1 MYRNGKDF
9 ILLLKFDEEKRIG
22 ISLLSNITR
31 DDASLTNNEYRKM
44 NNSTSGRVSFFIKR
58 KLKFISNYSSNVS
71 ILYIKISKGSI

>member
-71 ILYIKISKGSI
+71 ILYIKISKRSI

>member
-22 ISLLSNITR
+22 ISLLSNIIR
-31 DDASLTNNEYRKM
+31 DDASLTNNKYRKM

-71 ILYIKISKGSI
+71 ILYIKISKRSI

>member
-1 MYRNGKDF
+1 MER
-9 ILLLKFDEEKRIG
+9 ILFFLLKFDDEKRIG

-71 ILYIKISKGSI
+71 ILYIKISKRSI

>member
-1 MYRNGKDF
+1 MER
-9 ILLLKFDEEKRIG
+9 ILFFLLKFDDEKRIG

-71 ILYIKISKGSI
+71 ILYIKISKGGI

>member
-9 ILLLKFDEEKRIG
+9 ILLLKFDEE
-22 ISLLSNITR
+22 N
-31 DDASLTNNEYRKM
+31 RKM

-71 ILYIKISKGSI
+71 ILYIKISKRSI

>member
-22 ISLLSNITR
+22 ISLLSNIIR
-31 DDASLTNNEYRKM
+31 DDASLTNNKYRKM

>member
-1 MYRNGKDF
+1 MER
-9 ILLLKFDEEKRIG
+9 ILFFLLKFDDEKRIG

-31 DDASLTNNEYRKM
+31 DDASLTNNKYRKM

-71 ILYIKISKGSI
+71 ILYIKISKRSI

>member
-1 MYRNGKDF
+1 MER
-9 ILLLKFDEEKRIG
+9 ILFFLLKFDDEKRIG

>member
-22 ISLLSNITR
+22 ISLLSNIIR
-31 DDASLTNNEYRKM
+31 DDASLTNNKYRKM

-71 ILYIKISKGSI
+71 ILYIKISKRGI

>member
-1 MYRNGKDF
+1 MER
-9 ILLLKFDEEKRIG
+9 ILFFLLKFDDEKRIG
-22 ISLLSNITR
+22 ISLLSNIIR

-71 ILYIKISKGSI
+71 ILYIKISKRSI

>member
-22 ISLLSNITR
+22 ISLLSNIIR
-31 DDASLTNNEYRKM
+31 DDASLTNNKYRKM

-71 ILYIKISKGSI
+71 ILYIKISKGGI

>member
-1 MYRNGKDF
+1 MVYRNGKDF

-44 NNSTSGRVSFFIKR
+44 NNSTSGTRDEFRF
-58 KLKFISNYSSNVS
+58 LLNEN
-71 ILYIKISKGSI
+71 

>member
-22 ISLLSNITR
+22 ISLLSNIIR

-71 ILYIKISKGSI
+71 ILYIKISKGGI

>member
-1 MYRNGKDF
+1 MER
-9 ILLLKFDEEKRIG
+9 ILFFLLKFDEEKRIG

-71 ILYIKISKGSI
+71 ILYIKISKRSI

>member
-1 MYRNGKDF
+1 MER
-9 ILLLKFDEEKRIG
+9 ILFFLLKFDEEKRIG

-71 ILYIKISKGSI
+71 ILYIKISKRGI

>member
-1 MYRNGKDF
+1 MER
-9 ILLLKFDEEKRIG
+9 ILFFLLKFDDEKRIG

-71 ILYIKISKGSI
+71 ILYIKISKRGI